1 MMKVH
6 TAKFLRSALKQEDYP
21 RDRRPELA
29 FVGRSNVGKSTL
41 LNALLGRQGLAK
53 TSSTPGKTQT
63 INFFDVN
70 GKVYLVDLPGYG
82 YARVPKELKAQWN
95 RVMVEYVRD
104 REPLRMV
111 AALVDAR
118 HDPTEQDHEMLA
130 ILDEAEVP
138 TLVVATKI
146 DKVKRSQ
153 RRKNLERVRRGLEL
167 EEDALV
173 LPFSGVSKE
182 GLKELWEVID
192 DCLG

>member
-1 MMKVH
+1 MKVR
-6 TAKFLRSALKQEDYP
+6 TAKFLKSALKQEDYP
-21 RDRRPELA
+21 RDHRPELA

-82 YARVPKELKAQWN
+82 YARVPKALKAQWN
-95 RVMVEYVRD
+95 RVMVEYLRD

-118 HDPTEQDHEMLA
+118 HEPTAQDHEMLS
-130 ILDEAEVP
+130 ILEEAEVP

-167 EEDALV
+167 DEDALV

-182 GLKELWEVID
+182 GLKELWDVID